1 MAIIQV
7 IFASEALCRYVN
19 LNVIV
24 PVEAPGQPGAPETLA
39 AKAAKPAKFKT
50 LYLLHGYGGNQ
61 NDWMTYAN
69 IRALAEQYNLA
80 VVMPAGENSFYVDG
94 EAAGTRWGEMV
105 GKEVVEFTRRLF
117 PLSDRREDT
126 FIGGLSM
133 GGFGAVRLG
142 SFYHDTFSKIFS
154 LSGAFVVDDVASQKP
169 GYADGVGDYAY
180 YIHTFGDL
188 SRLKNSPK
196 DPLWCVKQAIQA
208 GHTPQI
214 YMACG
219 DQDFLIRENRSTK
232 KQLEQ
237 MGVDLFYQETPGIHD
252 WKFWN
257 HHLEPAIRWLLKI

>member
-1 MAIIQV
+1 
-7 IFASEALCRYVN
+7 
-19 LNVIV
+19 
-24 PVEAPGQPGAPETLA
+24 
-39 AKAAKPAKFKT
+39 
-50 LYLLHGYGGNQ
+50 
-61 NDWMTYAN
+61 
-69 IRALAEQYNLA
+69 
-80 VVMPAGENSFYVDG
+80 
-94 EAAGTRWGEMV
+94 MV